1 MSGFCGPQHNKV
13 ALRCDFGTG
22 RGHVGIRYVIN
33 RAQQSP
39 SVFDLDQARLP
50 PANGI
55 YGMRHH
61 ALILIAWYSWF
72 AVLLG
77 ALVYFLVG

>member
-1 MSGFCGPQHNKV
+1 MSCKSRLPSSAHAPQQIL
-13 ALRCDFGTG
+13 A
-22 RGHVGIRYVIN
+22 I
-33 RAQQSP
+33 
-39 SVFDLDQARLP
+39 FDLDQAQLP
-50 PANGI
+50 PATGI
-55 YGMRHH
+55 YGMRRH